1 MANIEPL
8 SGYDSFLSAVCV
20 FSGIYALIGHLAL
33 YIYLQGRVRT
43 TRFLSNVPFYAVV
56 RYFAQ
61 PPSWR
66 SRKGNIFAITVA
78 ASVPISILSFF
89 LLYLR
94 IWSQ

>member
-1 MANIEPL
+1 MAGVEPL
-8 SGYDSFLSAVCV
+8 TGFDWFLSAVFA
-20 FSGIYALIGHLAL
+20 FSGLYTVIGHLAL

-43 TRFLSNVPFYAVV
+43 TRFLSNVPFYAVA

-66 SRKGNIFAITVA
+66 SRKGNIFATTVA
-78 ASVPISILSFF
+78 ASVPIFILSFV

-94 IWSQ
+94 IWS